1 MERRR
6 TMGNKIK
13 EFSEFRKHMNE
24 KIMNSGNREIKR
36 FFSLDKNVY
45 DDGALTRKTKEL
57 MGLTSSLVLRCQD
70 CVTYHLS
77 QLNDIGVTDEE
88 LYEAFSV
95 ALVVGGSITIP
106 HLRKA
111 VAMVEDMKKS

>member
-1 MERRR
+1 
-6 TMGNKIK
+6 
-13 EFSEFRKHMNE
+13 
-24 KIMNSGNREIKR
+24 
-36 FFSLDKNVY
+36 
-45 DDGALTRKTKEL
+45 
-57 MGLTSSLVLRCQD
+57 
-70 CVTYHLS
+70 VTYHLS